1 MDVLFNMM
9 SESTVHSGV
18 VINSQQSVYDNED
31 TDSLAEDED
40 QDTASGLDD
49 ETDPDNIE
57 TATVLPIAVKLAVE
71 KNDDDDDFRPVKKRK
86 VQESSE
92 VAEIDE
98 GQVCSIC
105 LEPWS
110 NSGVHR
116 IASLKCGHL
125 FGLSCIDKWL
135 KGSGGKCP
143 QCNAKAMKGHIRV
156 IYAKAISVVDTT
168 ERDQALKELSEEKSK
183 TLSLQKESAQAILQ
197 CQLAQAE
204 CNRLQQK
211 VAELQKQLEE
221 GVGDGPTS
229 DLSNSVADGNGK
241 YVHLKNIEI
250 SSVSYC
256 VCMNY

>member
-57 TATVLPIAVKLAVE
+57 TATVLPTAVKLAVE

-98 GQVCSIC
+98 VNKNEYDMIEYIVFTMNIKGQVCSIC

-125 FGLSCIDKWL
+125 FGLRYYFVLC
-135 KGSGGKCP
+135 
-143 QCNAKAMKGHIRV
+143 
-156 IYAKAISVVDTT
+156 
-168 ERDQALKELSEEKSK
+168 
-183 TLSLQKESAQAILQ
+183 
-197 CQLAQAE
+197 
-204 CNRLQQK
+204 
-211 VAELQKQLEE
+211 
-221 GVGDGPTS
+221 
-229 DLSNSVADGNGK
+229 
-241 YVHLKNIEI
+241 
-250 SSVSYC
+250 
-256 VCMNY
+256 